1 MNDKK
6 NIDRFFQ
13 EKFKDFESEPDDV
26 VWKNIEANLK
36 DKNNKRR
43 IIPFWIKLS
52 GIAAALVLG
61 MFFVNIFLSETS
73 TEKTVVL
80 EEKSSKIKVE
90 NANPDF
96 KDSIELNNKNTF
108 NNNENS
114 NKVVLNK
121 INDTKNEIGVKE
133 NNILNNKIYNF
144 KKNSIRNNKAAFV
157 QIKSKFKNSEK
168 QKKIYALNKIK
179 KIKNSVDSKN
189 LNKNNKNSN
198 ESQFLNL
205 ETLTENKLSDNVGLN
220 NNLIENK
227 ENVIEKITDVKPE
240 NKKSDAIA
248 KVETIPNVLEEL
260 VKKNDVENKKSAKTK
275 LDRWQITSNVAPIYF
290 SSTSNGSPIDAEFV
304 QNKKSYDNNLSLG
317 LGVNYALS
325 KKIKLRFGVN
335 KLTLGYSTKDVVFQ
349 AGLSSKTINN
359 IANSSNGAPIKIINK
374 DNSAYNLMAFEQNI
388 NSYNEGQIN
397 QKMGYYE
404 VPLEMSYAVVDRK
417 FGINLIG
424 GLSTLF
430 LTENNVSVSSA
441 NMTADLGKATNLSNV
456 HFSTNLGI
464 GFKYKFFKAFEAKLE
479 PTFKY
484 QINTFSNDVGSFKP
498 YFIGLYS
505 GVSFGF

>member
-1 MNDKK
+1 MNDKT
-6 NIDRFFQ
+6 NIDHFFQ

-26 VWKNIEANLK
+26 VWKNIEASLK
-36 DKNNKRR
+36 EKKNKRR
-43 IIPFWIKLS
+43 IIPFWIQLS
-52 GIAAALVLG
+52 GIAAALIIG

-73 TEKTVVL
+73 IEKTVVL
-80 EEKSSKIKVE
+80 KEKSSKIKFK

-96 KDSIELNNKNTF
+96 KNSTELNNKNTF
-108 NNNENS
+108 NNNKNS

-121 INDTKNEIGVKE
+121 INDTKNGIGKK
-133 NNILNNKIYNF
+133 NNTLYNKSLDF
-144 KKNSIRNNKAAFV
+144 KKNNFRKKDVAF
-157 QIKSKFKNSEK
+157 IKTKGKIQNSKK
-168 QKKIYALNKIK
+168 QKEIYALNKIK

-198 ESQFLNL
+198 ESQFLNS
-205 ETLTENKLSDNVGLN
+205 ETLTENKLSDNVGVI

-227 ENVIEKITDVKPE
+227 ENVIQKIANDKFD
-240 NKKSDAIA
+240 NKKSD
-248 KVETIPNVLEEL
+248 TISKAERPNARKEL
-260 VKKNDVENKKSAKTK
+260 VKKNEEENKKAAKTK
-275 LDRWQITSNVAPIYF
+275 LDRWHVTSNVAPIYF
-290 SSTSNGSPIDAEFV
+290 SSTSNGSPIDAEFAR
-304 QNKKSYDNNLSLG
+304 NKKSYDNNLSLG
-317 LGVNYALS
+317 LGVNYTLS
-325 KKIKLRFGVN
+325 KKIIIRFGIN
-335 KLTLGYSTKDVVFQ
+335 KLSLSYSTKDVVFQ
-349 AGLSSKTINN
+349 AGLSSKGISN
-359 IANSSNGAPIKIINK
+359 ITNSSNGALINITNK
-374 DNSAYNLMAFEQNI
+374 DNSVQNLMAFEQNI
-388 NSYNEGQIN
+388 DNYNEGQIN

-404 VPLEMSYAVVDRK
+404 VPLEMSYAIVDRK

-441 NMTADLGKATNLSNV
+441 NMTADLGKANNLSNV

-464 GFKYKFFKAFEAKLE
+464 GFKYKFFKAFEAKFE

-484 QINTFSNDVGSFKP
+484 QINTFSNNVGSFKP